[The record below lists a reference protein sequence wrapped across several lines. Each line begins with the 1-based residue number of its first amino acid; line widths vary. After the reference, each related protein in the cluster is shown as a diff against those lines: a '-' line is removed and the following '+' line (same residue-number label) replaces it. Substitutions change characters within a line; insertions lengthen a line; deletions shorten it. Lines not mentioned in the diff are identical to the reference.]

1 MNRETIEKAAQSY
14 CDNKPYVE
22 TVLNKNAFI
31 AGAHWRINSVWHD
44 VKKEQPKADKP
55 YLAVIELPQATEY
68 AIWQGFANHPFWTK
82 WAYLEDLIPDRKEAA
97 Q

>member
-31 AGAHWRINSVWHD
+31 DGAQWRINSAWHD
-44 VKKEQPKADKP
+44 ASEETPMAFSPVLTVHHSGRYSVNMLGKEETCPRAWD
-55 YLAVIELPQATEY
+55 
-68 AIWQGFANHPFWTK
+68 K
-82 WAYLEDLIPDRKEAA
+82 WAYIDDLLPNNGREE
-97 Q
+97 